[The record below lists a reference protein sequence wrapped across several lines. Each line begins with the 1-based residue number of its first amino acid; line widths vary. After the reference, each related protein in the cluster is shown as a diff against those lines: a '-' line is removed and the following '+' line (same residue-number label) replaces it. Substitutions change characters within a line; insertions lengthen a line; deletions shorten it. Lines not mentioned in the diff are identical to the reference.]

1 MSEKAAKKKKV
12 KKTRA
17 KPAAKKKKIA
27 HKAHAKAEE
36 EVKVESAPVVETEPS
51 PQAVVMARHEY
62 SSQERR
68 GKGFSF
74 GELSAAGLTL
84 IVAKSLS
91 VPVDIRRRSVLEGN
105 VGALKGWYK
114 PAPKKAKE
122 PKPEKVKAEKPAK
135 KKEKKK
141 VKKAKKE
148 GTKA

>member
-1 MSEKAAKKKKV
+1 MSEKAAKKKV

-17 KPAAKKKKIA
+17 KKPAAKKKVA
-27 HKAHAKAEE
+27 HKAHAHAKEVKAEA
-36 EVKVESAPVVETEPS
+36 APVLEAEPS

-84 IVAKSLS
+84 IIAKSLS

-105 VGALKGWYK
+105 IGALKGWYK

-122 PKPEKVKAEKPAK
+122 PKPEKAKAEKPAK

-141 VKKAKKE
+141 VKKEKKAKKE
-148 GTKA
+148 